1 MGLPTLLV
9 MCALLGGGSLAVG
22 SIPLSFALSK
32 THLSRLSALGT
43 GLLLGA
49 ALGII
54 IPEGIETLSS
64 AHPGS
69 PPTSQIAL
77 CLISGFT
84 FMLVLEQLAH
94 AHSGS
99 AHKHHALPMH
109 SRPDSVPGAV
119 TVDAEIDAME
129 RELEADQQARQNGAR
144 RPSTSSTNSMQSMTF
159 IPGDDYDG
167 TSQRSKKAA
176 FPLTLGL
183 VMHALADGLALGS
196 SALTGDGGHPAH
208 GHAEGGGVGE
218 GLSVVVFL
226 ALLVHKAP
234 TALALTTSLLAG
246 SLPRADCKKHL
257 LVFSLSTPLGAMLTY
272 AIFSILGSQGGLD
285 GLAGGALLVSGGTFL
300 YVATVLQPVSH
311 SAPAHD
317 DVDNAFEEE
326 DGAKTRVAFVVVG
339 IFLPY
344 IIGSVLGH
352 GH

>member
-1 MGLPTLLV
+1 
-9 MCALLGGGSLAVG
+9 
-22 SIPLSFALSK
+22 
-32 THLSRLSALGT
+32 
-43 GLLLGA
+43 
-49 ALGII
+49 
-54 IPEGIETLSS
+54 
-64 AHPGS
+64 
-69 PPTSQIAL
+69 
-77 CLISGFT
+77 
-84 FMLVLEQLAH
+84 MLVLEQLAH

-226 ALLVHKAP
+226 ALLVHKGTCLLICFVRRGSLTMVYLAP

-285 GLAGGALLVSGGTFL
+285 GLAGGALLVSVSPFASL
-300 YVATVLQPVSH
+300 YPLWTSH
-311 SAPAHD
+311 STSGRHIPLRRYRSA
-317 DVDNAFEEE
+317 
-326 DGAKTRVAFVVVG
+326 TR
-339 IFLPY
+339 L
-344 IIGSVLGH
+344 SLCSSTRRCR
-352 GH
+352 